1 MNVGIVGH
9 EAAKFTPVNEVTA
22 RMIIRTLIVEP
33 GTVVVSG
40 GCHLGGVDVWAEEEA
55 LAMDRSTLIFRPV
68 RLSWEGGYKERNLLI
83 AKHSE
88 IVHCL
93 VVRTFPESYTGMRF
107 PYCYHCRTDAHVKSG
122 GCWTARRCA
131 KHQIHVI
138 G

>member
-9 EAAKFTPVNEVTA
+9 EAAKFTRVNEALA
-22 RMIIRTLIVEP
+22 RMIIRVLIAEP

-40 GCHLGGVDVWAEEEA
+40 GCHLGGVDAWAEEEA
-55 LAMDRSTLIFRPV
+55 LAMERGTLIFRPA

-93 VVRTFPESYTGMRF
+93 VVRTLPESYTGMRF